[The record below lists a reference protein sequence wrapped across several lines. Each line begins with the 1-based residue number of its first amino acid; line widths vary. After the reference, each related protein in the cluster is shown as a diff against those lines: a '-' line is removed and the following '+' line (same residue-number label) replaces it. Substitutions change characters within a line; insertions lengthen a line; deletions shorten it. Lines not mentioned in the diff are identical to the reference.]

1 MIEAS
6 LPLLQRW
13 LGYLSVLVLIGVGAW
28 VAWVRRG
35 TLSHL
40 GSDLSP
46 AEARSAIEGLTGRV
60 ERIGLRA
67 ALLLLS
73 AWVLALVVQVMA
85 FRDPFVPLREDVE
98 FLLRNTSWGRVWLA
112 QGSVGLVLL
121 LSFLRLVRR
130 RTPSGRAGEAPEA
143 VGSMSTA
150 WWLVVGLV
158 LALPVTQAL
167 SSHAMA
173 ETGLNRSLAV
183 GTDALHGLAA
193 GAWIGSLSVILLAV
207 RRSRRRLPLLAAQLR
222 AFSPL
227 ALLAVSL
234 LVGAGVVLSVF
245 HLPAFRELWEA
256 AYGRAL
262 LAKVLVAGVAIAL
275 GYRNWRHGLS
285 RMDEAPAEAE
295 KVRTQIAFE
304 VGAAVTVLGLTALLT
319 GLPTP

>member
-13 LGYLSVLVLIGVGAW
+13 IGYLTVLVLVGVVAW
-28 VAWVRRG
+28 IAWVRRG
-35 TLSHL
+35 ILSHL
-40 GSDLSP
+40 GPGLP
-46 AEARSAIEGLTGRV
+46 PTEARSAIEGLTGRV
-60 ERIGLRA
+60 ERIGLGA
-67 ALLLLS
+67 ALLLLF
-73 AWVLALVVQVMA
+73 AWALALVVQVMA
-85 FRDPFVPLREDVE
+85 FRDPFVPLGEDVE

-112 QGSVGLVLL
+112 QGSVAFVLFFSL
-121 LSFLRLVRR
+121 LRLVRR
-130 RTPSGRAGEAPEA
+130 RLPSVSAGEAPEGF
-143 VGSMSTA
+143 GSVSA
-150 WWLVVGLV
+150 GWSLVAGLV
-158 LALPVTQAL
+158 LVLPVTQAL

-183 GTDALHGLAA
+183 GADALHGLAA

-207 RRSRRRLPLLAAQLR
+207 RHSPRRLPLLAAQLR
-222 AFSPL
+222 AFSSL
-227 ALLAVSL
+227 ALLAVSV

-245 HLPAFRELWEA
+245 HLSAFRELWEA

-275 GYRNWRHGLS
+275 GYRNWRHGLP
-285 RMDEAPAEAE
+285 RMDEAPPEAE
-295 KVRTQIAFE
+295 KVRIQAAFE